1 MRPPYNTPK
10 KYLTKNKTKPVVM
23 MIGDSITHGRI
34 GTNFVDILYR
44 KFNNYEF
51 VNAGVNGHLA
61 WNVNQRLDEIIA

>member
-1 MRPPYNTPK
+1 
-10 KYLTKNKTKPVVM
+10 M

-34 GTNFVDILYR
+34 GTNFVDILSR